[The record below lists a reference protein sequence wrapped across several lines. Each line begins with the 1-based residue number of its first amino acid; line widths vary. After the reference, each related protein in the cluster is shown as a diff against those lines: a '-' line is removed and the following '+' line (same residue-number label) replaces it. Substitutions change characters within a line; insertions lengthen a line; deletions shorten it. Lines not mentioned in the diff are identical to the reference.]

1 MKNKMFKLLILF
13 CFIYISCASL
23 QESEIRSAFV
33 SADLAISCNHN
44 HDAIE
49 PLSRILS
56 IDKNNEKALRL
67 RGECYFREKQYELA
81 LRDFTSLVEVSRTSK
96 NLLLKAYAEYE
107 LDFYNDVIKTC
118 NESMLIS
125 DDDVEKFNL
134 WNLLANSYVETKDYS
149 SADKYYSLMLQA
161 SQAPVIYCERSLNFI
176 HMKEYQKAK
185 DDMLKVLQI
194 VKDYD
199 SNQKKQYLNDD
210 FYFYLGYCELAL
222 GNYRDALL
230 AFEKVVDKGKFK
242 EIDSYMNACKS
253 GIPSLH
259 I

>member
-1 MKNKMFKLLILF
+1 
-13 CFIYISCASL
+13 
-23 QESEIRSAFV
+23 
-33 SADLAISCNHN
+33 
-44 HDAIE
+44 
-49 PLSRILS
+49 
-56 IDKNNEKALRL
+56 
-67 RGECYFREKQYELA
+67 
-81 LRDFTSLVEVSRTSK
+81 
-96 NLLLKAYAEYE
+96 
-107 LDFYNDVIKTC
+107 
-118 NESMLIS
+118 
-125 DDDVEKFNL
+125 
-134 WNLLANSYVETKDYS
+134 
-149 SADKYYSLMLQA
+149 MLQA
-161 SQAPVIYCERSLNFI
+161 SQTPVIYSERSLNFI
-176 HMKEYQKAK
+176 YMKEYQKAK

-222 GNYRDALL
+222 GNYKDALL

>member
-1 MKNKMFKLLILF
+1 MKMKNKLAKLLMLF
-13 CFIYISCASL
+13 CFIYTSCASL
-23 QESEIRSAFV
+23 EESEIRSAFL

-44 HDAIE
+44 RDAIE
-49 PLSRILS
+49 PLSIILN

-81 LRDFTSLVEVSRTSK
+81 LRDFSSLVEVSRTSK

-107 LDFYNDVIKTC
+107 LDFYNDAIKTC

-161 SQAPVIYCERSLNFI
+161 SQAPVIYSERSLNFI
-176 HMKEYQKAK
+176 YMKEYQKAK
-185 DDMLKVLQI
+185 DDMLKVVQI
-194 VKDYD
+194 VEDYD
-199 SNQKKQYLNDD
+199 SDQKKQYLNDD

-222 GNYRDALL
+222 GNYRDASS
-230 AFEKVVDKGKFK
+230 AFDKIVDKKKYK
-242 EIDSYMNACKS
+242 ELDSYMNS
-253 GIPSLH
+253 TELGQ
-259 I
+259 